1 MHSQLSVSVPRSF
14 NVWMVEG
21 EKDHEDEY
29 DEGPSSRNKGA
40 LPPGMAAVDA
50 MLAECIED
58 AFSVGYTDESLA
70 KLLTE
75 AISYI
80 PPGSS
85 IQVRR
90 EVIIICSA
98 SYLDRA
104 PPPRPGGRH
113 GRQQHRW

>member
-1 MHSQLSVSVPRSF
+1 MGDRF
-14 NVWMVEG
+14 KVWIVEG
-21 EKDHEDEY
+21 EAEAVEDY
-29 DEGPSSRNKGA
+29 DEGPGARNKGA

-50 MLAECIED
+50 TLAECIED

-85 IQVRR
+85 IQVQ
-90 EVIIICSA
+90 
-98 SYLDRA
+98 
-104 PPPRPGGRH
+104 PPPTSPALALL
-113 GRQQHRW
+113 